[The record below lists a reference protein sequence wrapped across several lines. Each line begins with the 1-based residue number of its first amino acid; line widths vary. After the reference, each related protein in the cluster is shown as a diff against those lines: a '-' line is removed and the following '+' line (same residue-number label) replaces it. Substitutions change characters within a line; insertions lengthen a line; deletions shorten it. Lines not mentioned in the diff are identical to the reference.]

1 MKDLT
6 KVAECYSCGLFV
18 EKIDETN
25 ISQICPRCESKIE
38 TKKDFSID
46 SLFYAIS
53 SLLLFLILSL
63 YPILSLNLNEQ
74 ELNANILKT
83 VYILFEQDF
92 YVVSFLILFTI
103 ILAPLFNSIV
113 IILIFLQLKLNIKI
127 FKKSL
132 LYDSYHFFKEWGFI
146 EVFIISL
153 IVTYIK
159 LVGMVSNTKF
169 DVGFFVILA
178 YVFCF
183 IMSNIKFDA
192 SAILDD

>member
-1 MKDLT
+1 M
-6 KVAECYSCGLFV
+6 
-18 EKIDETN
+18 
-25 ISQICPRCESKIE
+25 
-38 TKKDFSID
+38 
-46 SLFYAIS
+46 
-53 SLLLFLILSL
+53 
-63 YPILSLNLNEQ
+63 
-74 ELNANILKT
+74 
-83 VYILFEQDF
+83 
-92 YVVSFLILFTI
+92 
-103 ILAPLFNSIV
+103 

>member
-1 MKDLT
+1 MIDLI
-6 KVAECYSCGLFV
+6 KIVECYSCGLFV
-18 EKIDETN
+18 KKGDN
-25 ISQICPRCESKIE
+25 LNVSQICPRCGNKLE
-38 TKKDFSID
+38 TKQNFSID

-53 SLLLFLILSL
+53 SLMLFFVLSL
-63 YPILSLNLNEQ
+63 YPLISLTLNEQ
-74 ELNANILKT
+74 QLDANILKT
-83 VYILFEQDF
+83 FYILFEQDF
-92 YVVSFLILFTI
+92 YVVSFLVLFTI
-103 ILAPLFNSIV
+103 ILAPLFNSII
-113 IILIFLQLKLNIKI
+113 IILIFVQLKFKVEI

-132 LYDSYHFFKEWGFI
+132 LYDSYHFFKEWGFM

-169 DVGFFVILA
+169 DFGFFVILA

>member
-1 MKDLT
+1 M
-6 KVAECYSCGLFV
+6 
-18 EKIDETN
+18 N
-25 ISQICPRCESKIE
+25 
-38 TKKDFSID
+38 
-46 SLFYAIS
+46 AI
-53 SLLLFLILSL
+53 
-63 YPILSLNLNEQ
+63 
-74 ELNANILKT
+74 NILTQKANC
-83 VYILFEQDF
+83 
-92 YVVSFLILFTI
+92 TI
-103 ILAPLFNSIV
+103 A
-113 IILIFLQLKLNIKI
+113 IIFVQLKFKVEI

-132 LYDSYHFFKEWGFI
+132 LYDSYHFFKEWGFM

-169 DVGFFVILA
+169 DFGFFVILA